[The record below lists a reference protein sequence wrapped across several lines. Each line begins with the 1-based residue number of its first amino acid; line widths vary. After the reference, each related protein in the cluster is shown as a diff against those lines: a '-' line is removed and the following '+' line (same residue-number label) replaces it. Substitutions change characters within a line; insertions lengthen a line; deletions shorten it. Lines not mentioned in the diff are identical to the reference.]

1 MKKKNILMI
10 ALSLC
15 LIAVIAVSGTLAYFT
30 DTTDASTNTF
40 TMGQVKID
48 LTESTTDSSGD
59 ATSSSGGIEYVDVMP
74 GDTRSKI
81 VKVNKVTGSE
91 DCYVAVLVKAEPKST
106 VPNQEELLSLV
117 KTAVGTGN
125 WTVRYLDAD
134 RAVLPEGAT
143 DTNSNGVPDDAV
155 YSLYVYNDILTD
167 TTEQTLFTEIK
178 FPDVEWGNSYA
189 NASFDLVIS
198 AYAVQSD
205 NFLTSTDDEGALV
218 LPTNEEVADWFAAEG
233 QLAAIEADN
242 QTTTGTTEP

>member
-10 ALSLC
+10 GLSLC

-40 TMGQVKID
+40 TMGQVEVVLDEDATGEEKANPR
-48 LTESTTDSSGD
+48 TDSSSGYEY
-59 ATSSSGGIEYVDVMP
+59 SSVMP
-74 GDTRSKI
+74 GDTLK
-81 VKVNKVTGSE
+81 KHVTIAKSSDSA
-91 DCYVAVLVKAEPKST
+91 DCYVAVLVEAVPKSS
-106 VPNQEELLSLV
+106 VPDEDELLGLV
-117 KTAVGTGN
+117 KNAVGTGN
-125 WTVRYLDAD
+125 WTVRYLNAE
-134 RAVLPEGAT
+134 RKAAT
-143 DTNSNGVPDDAV
+143 GTDSNNNGVPDDAV

-205 NFLTSTDDEGALV
+205 NFLTSTDAEGALV